1 MSIIENGFPAQRI
14 SYKKKTQEWR
24 KKCVDWADN
33 KSYYNYS
40 PVATTVN
47 NMKKNYDLVSGII
60 HKEDLLPF
68 LNPDNLE
75 GNLYPENIKH
85 HPIINSKLRT
95 LQGEESGRLFD
106 HRIVITN
113 PNALSELEDIKKQ
126 QIQARLYQIVM
137 DKSKTEEQ
145 AMQELE
151 KMSYY
156 FTYEYQDFREIRAN
170 EVINHYWQEQDFPVL
185 FNDGFM
191 DAATVAMEAYQ
202 CTVFCG
208 EPTLYKLNPLNIRV
222 FQDGFSNKLEDADM
236 IVIEE
241 YWQPGRIIDT
251 YKEYLTEKDLK
262 YIEEISMG
270 GENADVK
277 DERFRDEH
285 NAITGQIVESVLM
298 GTELYTDELFPET
311 APNNTAYDLAGNVKV
326 LRVYWKSKRKIRKVK
341 SFDITTG
348 EEVIRIMPE
357 QYVINKDLG
366 ETEEIYWVNEAWE
379 GTKIG
384 DEVYVCIRPMQ
395 KQYNRLGDIS
405 RCHFGIIG
413 TIYNINNSQ
422 PYSLVDMA
430 KNYNYL
436 YDVIWNKVTRL
447 IAEDLGKL
455 VNFDLAKIPDNW
467 DIEQVLYTAKTSH
480 LLVSNSFNVG
490 QEGAAKGIL
499 AGSMNNNMATITDAS
514 LSTVM
519 DQYINILQFCH
530 NEMGTIMGITPQREG
545 QIANRETVG
554 GVERSVLQS
563 SYITEWV
570 FFKHEALKKRVIE
583 AFLEQAK
590 LAFKGRNIK
599 FRYILSDGSMR
610 VMEVDGDEFC
620 ECDYGCVT
628 SNSKQAQELNQKLDM
643 LAQAG
648 LQNQAISFSA
658 MMKLYSSASLA
669 EKQRMIER
677 EERQRMEQAQQAQQQ
692 AIEQQQQQLQL
703 QMQQEQMKMQQ
714 EDMLNQRDNDTK
726 MLIARL
732 QTMSDI
738 EKSQDTYS
746 QKDREK
752 LLETMR
758 EFDKKIQLD
767 RERLN
772 LDKQKAKDD
781 KELREKQ
788 IEVSRINKTKS
799 SNNK

>member
-1 MSIIENGFPAQRI
+1 M
-14 SYKKKTQEWR
+14 
-24 KKCVDWADN
+24 
-33 KSYYNYS
+33 
-40 PVATTVN
+40 
-47 NMKKNYDLVSGII
+47 
-60 HKEDLLPF
+60 
-68 LNPDNLE
+68 
-75 GNLYPENIKH
+75 
-85 HPIINSKLRT
+85 
-95 LQGEESGRLFD
+95 
-106 HRIVITN
+106 
-113 PNALSELEDIKKQ
+113 SELEEIKKQ

-170 EVINHYWQEQDFPVL
+170 EVLNHYWLEQDFPVL
-185 FNDGFM
+185 FNDGFI
-191 DAATVAMEAYQ
+191 DAATAAMEAYQ

-208 EPTLYKLNPLNIRV
+208 EPTLYKLDPLNIRV
-222 FQDGFSNKLEDADM
+222 FQDGYSNKLEDADM

-251 YKEYLTEKDLK
+251 YKEFLSESDLK
-262 YIEEISMG
+262 YIEAVSMG
-270 GENADVK
+270 GENAGVY

-285 NAITGQIVESVLM
+285 NTITGQIVESVLN
-298 GTELYTDELFPET
+298 GTELYTDELFPES
-311 APNNTAYDLAGNVKV
+311 APNNTAYDMAGNVKV

-348 EEVIRIMPE
+348 EEIIRMMPE

-366 ETEEIYWVNEAWE
+366 ETEEVYWVNEAWE

-384 DEVYVCIRPMQ
+384 DKVYVCIRPMQ

-413 TIYNINNSQ
+413 TIYNINHAQ

-430 KNYNYL
+430 KNYNLL
-436 YDVIWNKVTRL
+436 YDVIWHKVTRL
-447 IAEDLGKL
+447 MAEDMGKL
-455 VNFDLAKIPDNW
+455 VNFDLAKIPDDW
-467 DIEQVLYTAKTSH
+467 DIEQVLYTARTSH

-499 AGSMNNNMATITDAS
+499 AGSMNNNTATTTDAG
-514 LSTVM
+514 LSDVI
-519 DQYINILQFCH
+519 DHYINLLEFCKM
-530 NEMGTIMGITPQREG
+530 EMGEVMGITKQREG

-563 SYITEWV
+563 SYITEWI
-570 FFKHEALKKRVIE
+570 FFKHENLKKRVCD

-599 FRYILSDGSMR
+599 FTNILSDGSR
-610 VMEVDGDEFC
+610 VITDIDGDEFC
-620 ECDYGCVT
+620 ECDYGCIT

-648 LQNQAISFSA
+648 LQNQLVSFGSI
-658 MMKLYSSASLA
+658 MKLYGSASLA
-669 EKQRMIER
+669 EKQRLIER
-677 EERQRMEQAQQAQQQ
+677 EERQKMEQAQQAQQQ
-692 AIEQQQQQLQL
+692 ALEQQQMQL
-703 QMQQEQMKMQQ
+703 QMQMQQKQMEMQQ
-714 EDMLNQRDNDTK
+714 EDALNQRDNETK

-732 QTMSDI
+732 ETMSKI
-738 EKSQDTYS
+738 ESGQETYS
-746 QKDREK
+746 QKDKEK
-752 LLETMR
+752 LLETIR
-758 EFDKKIQLD
+758 EFDAKLQLD

-788 IEVSRINKTKS
+788 IEVSRISKNK
-799 SNNK
+799 SNNNK

>member
-1 MSIIENGFPAQRI
+1 MDIIKNGFPEQRL

-24 KKCVDWADN
+24 KQCVDWADN
-33 KSYYNYS
+33 RSYYKYG
-40 PVATTVN
+40 PVMDTID
-47 NMKKNYDLVSGII
+47 NMKKNYDLVNGII
-60 HKEDLLPF
+60 HKEDILPF
-68 LNPDNLE
+68 INPDNLE

-106 HRIVITN
+106 HRIIITN
-113 PNALSELEDIKKQ
+113 PNALSELEEIKKQ

-170 EVINHYWQEQDFPVL
+170 EVVNHYWLEQDFPVL

-191 DAATVAMEAYQ
+191 DACTAGMELYQ
-202 CTVFCG
+202 TTVFCG
-208 EPTLYKLNPLNIRV
+208 EPTLYKLDPLNVRV
-222 FQDGFSNKLEDADM
+222 FQDGYSNKIEDADM
-236 IVIEE
+236 VVIEE
-241 YWQPGRIIDT
+241 YWQPGRITDT
-251 YKEYLTEKDLK
+251 YKEYLSEKDLK
-262 YIEEISMG
+262 YIERIAMG
-270 GENADVK
+270 GQNADVEN
-277 DERFRDEH
+277 ERFRDEH

-298 GTELYTDELFPET
+298 GTELYTDQLFQEPMT
-311 APNNTAYDLAGNVKV
+311 NGTAYDLAGNVKV
-326 LRVYWKSKRKIRKVK
+326 LRVYWKSKRKVRKVK

-348 EEVIRIMPE
+348 EEIIRIMPE

-366 ETEEIYWVNEAWE
+366 ETEEVYWVNEAWE

-413 TIYNINNSQ
+413 TIYNINHAQ

-430 KNYNYL
+430 KNYNLL
-436 YDVIWNKVTRL
+436 YDVLWHKVTRL

-499 AGSMNNNMATITDAS
+499 AGSMNNNMATVTDAS
-514 LSTVM
+514 LATVM
-519 DQYINILQFCH
+519 DQYINIMQFCH
-530 NEMGTIMGITPQREG
+530 NELGQIMGITPQREG

-563 SYITEWV
+563 SFITEWI
-570 FFKHEALKKRVIE
+570 FFKHESLKRRVID

-599 FRYILSDGSMR
+599 FQYILSDGSR
-610 VMEVDGDEFC
+610 KVLDVDGDEFC
-620 ECDYGCVT
+620 ECDYGCLA
-628 SNSKQAQELNQKLDM
+628 SNSKQAQELNQRLDM

-648 LQNQAISFSA
+648 LQTQTISFSSI
-658 MMKLYSSASLA
+658 MQLYGSASLA
-669 EKQRMIER
+669 EKQRLIER
-677 EERQRMEQAQQAQQQ
+677 DERQRMEQAQQAQQQ
-692 AIEQQQQQLQL
+692 AMEQQQQAL
-703 QMQQEQMKMQQ
+703 QMQMQQ
-714 EDMLNQRDNDTK
+714 KQLEMQQTDMLNQRDNETK
-726 MLIARL
+726 MLIAKL
-732 QTMSDI
+732 EAMSKI
-738 EKSQDTYS
+738 ESTQDVYS

-758 EFDKKIQLD
+758 EFDEKLKLD
-767 RERLN
+767 RDRLN

-788 IEVSRINKTKS
+788 IEVSKINKNKS